1 MSKEKT
7 WILPIILFLTII
19 SINPVAITAK
29 GFTCSECE
37 ALYWASVD
45 YYSEYEIKKTLREYG
60 CDECPNME
68 FLFGS
73 SYKPD
78 YSSDNS
84 LPIDDEK
91 IVCGISLLICS
102 IVFLLLVLYK
112 YNTKRKGN

>member
-7 WILPIILFLTII
+7 WILPIILFLAIV

-73 SYKPD
+73 SNKYDYPSD
-78 YSSDNS
+78 YSSSSDGSTNGFCI
-84 LPIDDEK
+84 LA
-91 IVCGISLLICS
+91 
-102 IVFLLLVLYK
+102 LVIFIILCIFILY
-112 YNTKRKGN
+112 RKGTTKDK